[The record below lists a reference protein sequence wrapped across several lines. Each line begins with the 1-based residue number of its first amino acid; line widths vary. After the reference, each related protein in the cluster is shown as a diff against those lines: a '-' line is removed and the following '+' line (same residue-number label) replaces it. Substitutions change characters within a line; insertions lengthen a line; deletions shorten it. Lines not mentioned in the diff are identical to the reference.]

1 MRGFW
6 LTWIA
11 AALVVLSPH
20 LGWAGN
26 QELAQEIATTLKNS
40 GQLRGYKIG
49 VRCQDGTVW
58 LRGSVLDEQQRQIAE
73 QLASQVSGVKKVI
86 NELAVESSAASGVE
100 SGGLQPISG
109 AFAPERVTGGLGGIA
124 GDAQAPTAAPV
135 LAGKIQQADRLPS
148 VFANQPVR
156 PTAATTISEG
166 PAFAAPEAPTME
178 PPQEATPTAATVP
191 TEAAPRPMRPLPI
204 AYAQAQESGAAA
216 TPTPAPAVPAQMGRP
231 LPMYV
236 GQAGAAAPARFD
248 QPHMPNYAWPSYA
261 AYPNYA
267 AVTYPKQYSATAW
280 PYIGPFYPYPQV
292 PLGWR
297 KVTLEWHDG
306 WWFLDFDDGSSKG
319 PFSGLFRAITGH

>member
-1 MRGFW
+1 MRGLW
-6 LTWIA
+6 LTWIT
-11 AALVVLSPH
+11 AALVVLSPN
-20 LGWAGN
+20 LTWAGN
-26 QELAQEIATTLKNS
+26 QELAQEIAAALKNS

-58 LRGSVLDEQQRQIAE
+58 LRGTVLDEQQKQIAE
-73 QLASQVSGVKKVI
+73 QLALQVSGVKKVI
-86 NELAVESSAASGVE
+86 NELAVDSAAPASSE
-100 SGGLQPISG
+100 NNALQPISG
-109 AFAPERVTGGLGGIA
+109 AFAPERVTGGMTSFPRGE
-124 GDAQAPTAAPV
+124 AQMPATASV
-135 LAGKIQQADRLPS
+135 LTNKIQQADRLPS
-148 VFANQPVR
+148 VFPSQPVR
-156 PTAATTISEG
+156 ATAATALSEG
-166 PAFAAPEAPTME
+166 PTFAAPEVPTME
-178 PPQEATPTAATVP
+178 PTQEATPTAAAVP
-191 TEAAPRPMRPLPI
+191 TEVAPRAMRPLPI
-204 AYAQAQESGAAA
+204 AYAQAQESGMTPA
-216 TPTPAPAVPAQMGRP
+216 PTPAPALPAQGRP